1 MAGKK
6 SSNYAWVIFA
16 ACCCYCAGTITLTMS
31 IAGVFLPAL
40 SQHSGL
46 NIAQTAMWLAV
57 MGPVSTV
64 ITPVWA
70 WLIDKVNIRILTIVL
85 ALFQGIACIVFANA
99 YDLFMLVI
107 AGICV
112 GLSLSY
118 MYGMVPATLMGNWFD
133 ERVRGRFMGVC
144 FAFTGV
150 GTFIFAPLFANLII
164 TIGLSN
170 AYYVAAGLS
179 FVICIPIT
187 FFIYLKPEDIGALPY
202 GYVEGASN
210 DNTKDLAG
218 ISFFDSLK
226 NYGFY
231 MFIFIYIGVTCL
243 TGFNSMMPDFA
254 NEFLAGTMSPE
265 DLTMFGASMVS
276 ISAVGNIISKLI
288 FGWMSDRFGIMK
300 TMFIFYTL
308 ITLTFVIWYIWST
321 PLAME
326 IGAFLLGFS
335 NAVVSV
341 GMVILT
347 QEVYGLKD
355 FPKIYAWTGIWCQF
369 INGSAAT
376 VIGIIGL
383 NTGSYKNAMFLG
395 IGLMLISYIGTI
407 ALIPCMKKLRA
418 RWDTTV
424 AVEQGAEPLPE
435 DTEKSA

>member
-1 MAGKK
+1 MAKART
-6 SSNYAWVIFA
+6 SNYAWVIFA

-31 IAGVFLPAL
+31 IAGVFLPHLA
-40 SQHSGL
+40 QHSGL
-46 NIAQTAMWLAV
+46 NIAQAAMWLAV

-70 WLIDKVNIRILTIVL
+70 WLIDKVNIRVLTIVL
-85 ALFQGIACIVFANA
+85 ALFQVIACIVFANA
-99 YDLFMLVI
+99 YDMTMLVI
-107 AGICV
+107 AGVCV

-144 FAFTGV
+144 FAFTGL
-150 GTFIFAPLFANLII
+150 GTFVFAPLFASLII
-164 TIGLSN
+164 NIGLEN
-170 AYYVAAGLS
+170 AYYIAAGLA
-179 FVICIPIT
+179 FIICVPIT
-187 FFIYLKPEDIGALPY
+187 LFIRLKPEDIGVLPY
-202 GYVEGASN
+202 GYIEGQSN

-218 ISFFDSLK
+218 ITFFESLK

-231 MFIFIYIGVTCL
+231 MFVIIYIGVTCL

-254 NEFLAGTMSPE
+254 NEFLAGTMSADE
-265 DLTMFGASMVS
+265 LAMFGASMVS
-276 ISAVGNIISKLI
+276 ISAVGNMLSKLV
-288 FGWMSDRFGIMK
+288 FGWMSDKLGIMK

-308 ITLTFVIWYIWST
+308 ITATFVIWYVSSA
-321 PLAME
+321 PFALE
-326 IGAFLLGFS
+326 VGAFLLGFS

-355 FPKIYAWTGIWCQF
+355 FPKLFAWTAIPAQLV
-369 INGSAAT
+369 NGSAAT
-376 VIGIIGL
+376 VIGIIGMD
-383 NTGSYKNAMFLG
+383 TGSYKNAMFLG
-395 IGLMLISYIGTI
+395 IGLMVLAYLGTV
-407 ALIPCMKKLRA
+407 ALIPCMKNLRK

-435 DTEKSA
+435 DTAQSA